1 MNLNLLRD
9 QLGMSTYKPEVENL
23 NLLIHWVQQNL
34 SQDIQFSGTEK
45 EQLASYEQLVKSYW
59 ADCIPPN
66 ENTIFTCALRGFDRV
81 ITTLHPRPEE
91 LNRQNAAGMS
101 PLHLAAIKGHVH
113 TTSSLLTLGANA
125 AVLNHSSQYPLFSA
139 LILPMSHNEQLI
151 TNKIAIFKLLQAHNP
166 TTIKQQD
173 NNGDTVLQ
181 QLALHHF
188 SSLLNEVLAEH
199 SELAYLKNNHT
210 HYPIHTAVLN
220 NQADNVNVLLALKDV
235 ASLVDSNGWV
245 ALHYAARAGT
255 PEILTYCCQ
264 ATQNIDMADA
274 EGRTPLM
281 LAASLGNLPNI
292 LTLIAYGANVNVID
306 NYGFT
311 VLHHAVESN
320 NERIVN
326 WLVENTDININAK
339 NYQQKTA
346 LALRELNDDNAIK

>member
-1 MNLNLLRD
+1 MNINLLRN
-9 QLGMSTYKPEVENL
+9 QLGMSTEKPGVENL
-23 NLLIHWVQQNL
+23 NLLVHWVQKNL
-34 SQDIQFSGTEK
+34 SQDIQFSGTEN
-45 EQLASYEQLVKSYW
+45 EQLASYEQLIESYW

-66 ENTIFTCALRGFDRV
+66 ENTVFTCALLGFDRV
-81 ITTLHPRPEE
+81 ITTLHPNPEQ

-113 TTSSLLTLGANA
+113 TTKALLTLGANA

-139 LILPMSHNEQLI
+139 LTLPIAHNEQLK
-151 TNKIAIFKLLQAHNP
+151 TNKIAIFKLLQTHNA
-166 TTIKQQD
+166 TTIQHQD
-173 NNGDTVLQ
+173 DNGDTILQ

-188 SSLLNEVLAEH
+188 SSLLNEVLAQHE
-199 SELAYLKNNHT
+199 ELAYLKNNHT

-220 NQADNVNVLLALKDV
+220 NQADNVNVLLTLNDV
-235 ASLVDSNGWV
+235 ASLVDSHGWV

-264 ATQNIDMADA
+264 ATPSIDIADA

-281 LAASLGNLPNI
+281 LAADLGNLPNM
-292 LTLIAYGANVNVID
+292 LTLIDYGANVNATD

-320 NERIVN
+320 NENIVL
-326 WLVENTDININAK
+326 WLIENTDINK
-339 NYQQKTA
+339 KQH
-346 LALRELNDDNAIK
+346 